1 MSTNFDLN
9 INNYNF
15 DDLLNLFKINDI
27 GKDDKKYYKQKIDE
41 KLMTIK
47 AKCSKEIYTFFNK
60 TKMIILSIFNLLQN
74 NIIKDNNEIEN
85 YVNYLK
91 NMNNLELYV
100 EKDGEETL
108 YNKILNDTTNEG
120 QNKYN
125 VKIIDSDENSIKNS
139 VFNLNLNT
147 PYNNIHNNRID
158 PSLNN
163 KNNTNIIVNSAPN
176 EISPGDLNSVKRI
189 TQLLNLNLNSCFRS
203 NYYQSNPCDFL
214 YMIPSEIKNVTAM
227 RLASIE
233 IPNAWYLISNLKKN
247 NTFEIVFN
255 IPPTHPTNTNTTN
268 NTQCS
273 YVIEIPDGNYDSE
286 TLQDYLNST
295 YFYQSSSSSK
305 YHKTYLKYIKFSIN
319 PYNFKST
326 FELIVQPDQKDD
338 KHHNE
343 PAYLNNHLNYV
354 EEDDDDEKD
363 DISFSLKFSKNI
375 NQNIMNTFGWII
387 GFRMGNYINIYES
400 VTSEG
405 LFDAGGDRY
414 IYVCINDFQYNN
426 NPLNMVC
433 FDKSVYNED
442 VIAKIPMVNGKLS
455 LIINDNNSALAKIR
469 RYNGP
474 VNLSRLQIK
483 IVDHFGTIIDLN
495 NMDFSMTLEL
505 QLLYEN
511 FNFKN
516 VSY

>member
-1 MSTNFDLN
+1 MTSTANTRNASPDFDLN

-15 DDLLNLFKINDI
+15 NELLTLFKIHDI
-27 GKDDKKYYKQKIDE
+27 GSDDKKYYKHKMDE
-41 KLMTIK
+41 KLAGIK
-47 AKCSKEIYTFFNK
+47 EKFSKEIYTFFYK
-60 TKMIILSIFNLLQN
+60 SKMIILSVFNLLHN
-74 NIIKDNNEIEN
+74 NIIKNENNEIEG

-91 NMNNLELYV
+91 NMKNLEIYIGR
-100 EKDGEETL
+100 EDDL
-108 YNKILNDTTNEG
+108 YNKMVTDNQYKIKIL
-120 QNKYN
+120 
-125 VKIIDSDENSIKNS
+125 DSDQNSVSNS

-147 PYNNIHNNRID
+147 PYNNTHSGRVD

-163 KNNTNIIVNSAPN
+163 KNNTNFIVNSQIN
-176 EISPGDLNSVKRI
+176 DISPGDLNSVKRI
-189 TQLLNLNLNSCFRS
+189 TQLLNLNLNSCFRN

-227 RLASIE
+227 RLVSIE
-233 IPNAWYLISNLKKN
+233 IPNSWYLFSNIKKN
-247 NTFEIVFN
+247 NVFEIIFN
-255 IPPTHPTNTNTTN
+255 VPANFNNNGTT
-268 NTQCS
+268 TDTICG
-273 YVIEIPDGNYDSE
+273 YIIEIPEGNYDSE
-286 TLQDYLNST
+286 TLQEFLNST
-295 YFYQSSSSSK
+295 YFYEAPSSSEYK
-305 YHKTYLKYIKFSIN
+305 KTYLNYIKFSIN
-319 PYNFKST
+319 KYSLKST
-326 FELIVQPDQKDD
+326 FELVNLLSDD
-338 KHHNE
+338 
-343 PAYLNNHLNYV
+343 ANHANHPN
-354 EEDDDDEKD
+354 DDEIINEKD
-363 DISFSLKFSKNI
+363 RLRFSLRFSQGI

-387 GFRMGNYINIYES
+387 GFRSGNYINIDES
-400 VTSEG
+400 ITSEG

-433 FDKSVYNED
+433 FDKSVFNED

-455 LIINDNNSALAKIR
+455 LIINDNNNPLAKVR

-495 NMDFSMTLEL
+495 NMDFSFTLEL

-516 VSY
+516 VTS

>member
-1 MSTNFDLN
+1 MSNNNPDFDLN
-9 INNYNF
+9 IKNYNF
-15 DDLLNLFKINDI
+15 NEMLNLFKIHDI
-27 GKDDKKYYKQKIDE
+27 GSDDKKYYKYKMDE
-41 KLMTIK
+41 KLAGIK
-47 AKCSKEIYTFFNK
+47 EKYSKEIYNFFYK
-60 TKMIILSIFNLLQN
+60 SKMIILSIFNLLHN
-74 NIIKDNNEIEN
+74 NIIKNNNNEIEG

-91 NMNNLELYV
+91 NMKNLDIYIDKEYDLYS
-100 EKDGEETL
+100 
-108 YNKILNDTTNEG
+108 KIVNDN
-120 QNKYN
+120 QYKI
-125 VKIIDSDENSIKNS
+125 KIIDNDENSVTNS
-139 VFNLNLNT
+139 IFNLNLNT
-147 PYNNIHNNRID
+147 PYKNTNSGRVD

-163 KNNTNIIVNSAPN
+163 KNNTNLIVNSQIN

-189 TQLLNLNLNSCFRS
+189 TQLFNLNLNSCFRN

-227 RLASIE
+227 RLVSIE
-233 IPNAWYLISNLKKN
+233 IPNSWYLLSNLKKN
-247 NTFEIVFN
+247 NVFEIVFN
-255 IPPTHPTNTNTTN
+255 IPENFNTTTTTTSTNTT
-268 NTQCS
+268 TTCG
-273 YVIEIPDGNYDSE
+273 YVIEIPEGNYDTE
-286 TLQDYLNST
+286 TLQDYLNSS
-295 YFYQSSSSSK
+295 YFYEAPSSSEYK
-305 YHKTYLKYIKFSIN
+305 KTYLKYIKFSIN
-319 PYNFKST
+319 KYTLKST
-326 FELIVQPDQKDD
+326 FELINLPSSASSTSTF
-338 KHHNE
+338 N
-343 PAYLNNHLNYV
+343 
-354 EEDDDDEKD
+354 EDDDICNEKD
-363 DISFSLKFSKNI
+363 RLRFSLKFSQGI

-387 GFRMGNYINIYES
+387 GFRSGNYINIDES
-400 VTSEG
+400 ITSEG

-433 FDKSVYNED
+433 FDKSVFNED

-455 LIINDNNSALAKIR
+455 LIINDNNNALAKVR

-516 VSY
+516 VTY